1 MFHNPCQKHYL
12 YCMFLNIAFVCEISF
27 RINDNCA
34 SIEMVLNKMCYT
46 IRVKT
51 SILYLVGPINGRL
64 ASMKSSAYGHYSPLF
79 PWTFGFDEIIS
90 LRSILFC
97 FLETFGFDEI
107 ISLRFLERL
116 ASMKSSACGQYY
128 SVSLNV
134 WLRWNHQ
141 PAVNIFCFLERLASM
156 KSSACGQYYGF
167 FPWTFGF
174 DEIISL
180 RSILCF
186 GVGFTS
192 MK

>member
-1 MFHNPCQKHYL
+1 
-12 YCMFLNIAFVCEISF
+12 
-27 RINDNCA
+27 
-34 SIEMVLNKMCYT
+34 MVSNKMCYT

-97 FLETFGFDEI
+97 FLE
-107 ISLRFLERL
+107 RL

-128 SVSLNV
+128 TVSLNV

-141 PAVNIFCFLERLASM
+141 PAVNIWFVSLNVWLRWNHQPAVNIMLWCWFH
-156 KSSACGQYYGF
+156 
-167 FPWTFGF
+167 F
-174 DEIISL
+174 DEIIQSTW
-180 RSILCF
+180 STIFYSYNNLCQ
-186 GVGFTS
+186 
-192 MK
+192 KQYQ

>member
-1 MFHNPCQKHYL
+1 MITARQLRWSRIKCVIQSVLKHQ
-12 YCMFLNIAFVCEISF
+12 YCIWLGPLMDVWLRWNHQPTVI
-27 RINDNCA
+27 
-34 SIEMVLNKMCYT
+34 
-46 IRVKT
+46 
-51 SILYLVGPINGRL
+51 IL
-64 ASMKSSAYGHYSPLF
+64 H
-79 PWTFGFDEIIS
+79 
-90 LRSILFC
+90 C
-97 FLETFGFDEI
+97 
-107 ISLRFLERL
+107 FLERL

-128 SVSLNV
+128 SVSLKRLASMKSSACGSLNV

-141 PAVNIFCFLERLASM
+141 PAVNIILFPWNVWLRWNHQPAVPWTFGFDEIISLRSILYCFLERLASM
-156 KSSACGQYYGF
+156 KSSACGQYCCL